1 MDRYQSDARASI
13 GGMRGM
19 GGGGGRM
26 RGAPVRHAKDFKGT
40 CKMLWHFMGNLKYWL
55 FLVVGIAA
63 AISALG
69 VAIPILVGRIVD
81 AMGLI
86 PGQANFTL
94 LHKIILILA
103 VVYLTDLI
111 LIFLRGYIMAGVSQQ
126 FVNRLRTALFA
137 KLQKLSLAFFDTHE
151 SGDIM
156 SRLTNDMDNIS
167 GSVAQS
173 VTQLISGGL
182 TILGTLVSMFVLSP
196 ILAATVLL
204 TTPLI
209 YLMTKIVTKR
219 TGRYFREQQAYL
231 GELNSHIEESITGIQ
246 TVRAYGREAQVVARF
261 DALSESLRLSGTR
274 AHIWSGFV
282 MPVLNVINNFGYA
295 LISAIGGVLCIHE
308 VLSVGVIAS
317 FVSLAK
323 QFTRPLNELAN
334 TYNNFISAVAGAER
348 VFEIMSEPEEIADRP
363 GAVAEHK
370 TIGHVRFDNVS
381 FGYREDV
388 RVLDNVSLDIRPHMR
403 AAFVG
408 PTGAGKTT
416 IINLLT
422 RFYDVDDGSITLDGI
437 DLRDYTRDFIR
448 STFGVVLQET
458 YLFEGSIR
466 DNIRYGKLDATDEE
480 VMEAARIAGADSF
493 ISRMENG
500 YDSIIADNGQN
511 LSAGQR
517 QMLAI
522 SRAVLASPPILIL
535 DEATSN
541 IDTRTE
547 MHIQKVMAEL
557 MRGRTTF
564 VIAHRLGTIR
574 DADIIMVVEG
584 GHIVERGT
592 HDELMALGGF
602 YYKMYTAQ
610 MGLAGVEAQARLQ
623 LQNDDIDRYAGV

>member
-1 MDRYQSDARASI
+1 MDKYQSDARASI
-13 GGMRGM
+13 GNMRGM

-26 RGAPVRHAKDFKGT
+26 RGAPVRHAKDFRGT
-40 CKMLWHFMGNLKYWL
+40 CKMLWHYMGNLKYWL
-55 FLVVGIAA
+55 FFVVAIAA
-63 AISALG
+63 AISGLG

-81 AMGLI
+81 AMGLEAGMTDF
-86 PGQANFTL
+86 PL
-94 LHKIILILA
+94 LHKIIAVLA
-103 VVYLTDLI
+103 VVYVTDLV
-111 LIFLRGYIMAGVSQQ
+111 LIFFRGYIMAGVSQQ
-126 FVNRLRTALFA
+126 FVNRLRTELFA
-137 KLQKLSLAFFDTHE
+137 KLQKLPLAFFDTHE

-156 SRLTNDMDNIS
+156 SRLTNDMDTIS

-209 YLMTKIVTKR
+209 YLLTRVVTKR

-231 GELNSHIEESITGIQ
+231 GQLNSHIEESISGIQ
-246 TVRAYGREAQVVARF
+246 TVRAYGREAQVVEHF
-261 DALSESLRLSGTR
+261 DGLNESLRGAGTR

-295 LISAIGGVLCIHE
+295 LISAIGGVLCINDY
-308 VLSVGVIAS
+308 LTVGVIAS

-323 QFTRPLNELAN
+323 QFTRPLNEIAN

-348 VFEIMSEPEEIADRP
+348 VFEIMSEPEETADRE
-363 GAVAEHK
+363 GAVDGVK
-370 TIGHVRFDNVS
+370 TEGHVEFKDVT
-381 FGYREDV
+381 FGYIPEKK
-388 RVLDNVSLDIRPHMR
+388 VLDKVSIDIRPRMR

-422 RFYDVDDGSITLDGI
+422 RFYDVDGGSITLDGV

-458 YLFEGSIR
+458 YLFEGTIR
-466 DNIRYGKLDATDEE
+466 DNIRYGKLDATDDE
-480 VMEAARIAGADSF
+480 VVEAARIAGADSF
-493 ISRMENG
+493 ISRLENG
-500 YDSIIADNGQN
+500 YDTVIADNGQN

-522 SRAVLASPPILIL
+522 SRAVLADPPILIL

-547 MHIQKVMAEL
+547 MHIQKVMADL
-557 MRGRTTF
+557 MHGRTTF

-574 DADIIMVVEG
+574 DADVIMVVEG

-592 HDELMALGGF
+592 HDELMAMGGF

-610 MGLAGVEAQARLQ
+610 MGIAGVEAQAQMQ
-623 LQNDDIDRYAGV
+623 LAANDIDIYANV